1 MNSMTG
7 FGYAEGEGSGVHMS
21 VEIKALNTRYL
32 DMIVSLPPSLTT
44 LESRIRDQVQ
54 SSFLRGRLE
63 ITVRVRDVDESVS
76 VTVDKAVATEWQ
88 SALKDLAGMLGGT
101 QEITL
106 DMIVKQD
113 GVLKVERK
121 RDSEAYWD
129 LLRELLKDAIGQVAE
144 DRVREGA
151 DLGRDIENRLN
162 EIEESLERVAVDVPL
177 MKKEVEENLRIRFSE
192 ILGDEVGEQRILM
205 EIASWIAKTDINEET
220 VRLATHIQ
228 AFRDEMSGTG
238 SKGKKLDFLAQE
250 MGREVNTIGSKSP
263 RAQISREVVNMKDAL
278 EKVREQLRNVE

>member
-7 FGYAEGEGSGVHMS
+7 FGYTEGEGAGVHMS
-21 VEIKALNTRYL
+21 TEIKALNTRYL
-32 DMIVSLPPSLTT
+32 DMIISLPPSLTT
-44 LESRIRDQVQ
+44 LESRIREQLQ
-54 SSFLRGRLE
+54 SSFIRGRLE
-63 ITVRVRDVDESVS
+63 VTVRVRDVEESVT
-76 VTVDKAVATEWQ
+76 VTVDKAVAGEWQ
-88 SALKDLAGMLGGT
+88 SALEDLAGMLGGT
-101 QEITL
+101 QEVTL

-129 LLRELLKDAIGQVAE
+129 LLSGLLKDAIEQVAE
-144 DRVREGA
+144 DRLREGV
-151 DLGRDIENRLN
+151 DLGIDIENRLN
-162 EIEESLERVAVDVPL
+162 EIEESLERVAVEAPA
-177 MKKEVEENLRIRFSE
+177 MKKEVEENLRLRFSE
-192 ILGDEVGEQRILM
+192 ILGDEVGEQRVLM
-205 EIASWIAKTDINEET
+205 EIAAWIAKTDINEEM

-238 SKGKKLDFLAQE
+238 AKGKKLDFLAQE

-263 RAQISREVVNMKDAL
+263 RAQISREVVDMKDAL